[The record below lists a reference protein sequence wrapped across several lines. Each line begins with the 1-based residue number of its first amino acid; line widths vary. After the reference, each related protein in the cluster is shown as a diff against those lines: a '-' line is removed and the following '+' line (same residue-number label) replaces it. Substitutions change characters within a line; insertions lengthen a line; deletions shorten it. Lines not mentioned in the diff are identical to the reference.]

1 MGGVKFMAPREWNP
15 VWSPYPN
22 SGGGVRISIK
32 YILSP
37 HYEKRHPPKV
47 PLLAV
52 EIEIHPLGWGLQAYL
67 PPPQKKGYKKS
78 QAYII

>member
-1 MGGVKFMAPREWNP
+1 MGGVSSWPPE
-15 VWSPYPN
+15 
-22 SGGGVRISIK
+22 SGTLSGVPTPTAGGVRISIK

-67 PPPQKKGYKKS
+67 PPPKKKGYKKS